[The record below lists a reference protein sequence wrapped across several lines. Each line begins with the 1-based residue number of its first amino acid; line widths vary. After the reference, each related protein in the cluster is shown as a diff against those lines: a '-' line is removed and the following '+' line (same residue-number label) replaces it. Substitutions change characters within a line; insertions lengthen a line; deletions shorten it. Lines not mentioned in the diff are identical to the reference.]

1 MKPESGKVVVITGTS
16 SGFGLLL
23 SVALAQDGYQVVATM
38 RDLDKRGAL
47 LEAAERAGA
56 ADRIHIKQLDV
67 TDAARASAVMAEVVQ
82 EFGRIDALVNN
93 AGIAVGGFVED
104 VPLTEWHRQFDTN
117 VFGVVACIQAVLPYM
132 RQQQSG
138 TIVNVSSASG
148 RIGYPGLGPYTASK
162 FALEGLT
169 ESLRLELLPYSI
181 YVTLVEPGPY
191 QTAIWEKSL
200 GEVSVPPTSAY
211 RERAARLLRQVQRIA
226 KNAGNPDEVVDTI
239 RHILSVKR
247 PRLRYPVGRGIR
259 TMAFLKGVLP
269 WSWIE
274 RAAVKRM

>member
-1 MKPESGKVVVITGTS
+1 MTSESNKVVVITGTS

-23 SVALAQDGYQVVATM
+23 SVALARDGYQVVATM
-38 RDLDKRGAL
+38 RNPDRKGAL
-47 LEAAERAGA
+47 LEAAERAGV
-56 ADRIHIKQLDV
+56 ADKIHIKPLDV
-67 TDAARASAVMAEVVQ
+67 TDAEGASAVMAEVAR

-104 VPLTEWHRQFDTN
+104 VSLDQWRRQFDTN
-117 VFGVVACIQAVLPYM
+117 VFGAIACIQAVLPQM
-132 RQQQSG
+132 RKQRSG

-169 ESLRLELLPYSI
+169 ESLRLELLPYSV

-191 QTAIWEKSL
+191 QTSIWEKSL
-200 GEVSVPPTSAY
+200 SEVSVPSASAY
-211 RERAARLLRQVQRIA
+211 AEQAKRLMRQVEWIA
-226 KNAGNPDEVVDTI
+226 RNAGNPDEVVDTI

-247 PRLRYPVGRGIR
+247 PRLRYPVGRGVR
-259 TMAFLKGVLP
+259 TIAFLKGVLP

-274 RAAVKRM
+274 RAAMKRM